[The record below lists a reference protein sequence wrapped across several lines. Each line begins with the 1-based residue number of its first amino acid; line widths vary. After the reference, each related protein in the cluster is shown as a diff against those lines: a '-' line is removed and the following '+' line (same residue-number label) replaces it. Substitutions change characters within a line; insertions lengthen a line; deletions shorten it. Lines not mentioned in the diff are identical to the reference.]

1 MSCNL
6 EVFVSVDPGVHASG
20 MAWWTYGKLAQV
32 EYCKPGHNILQ
43 IATDLII
50 EVPQVYQGRAQKG
63 DPNDLITLAVEVG
76 RITTLFPN
84 HRLVKPRDWKGNIKK
99 EMMLK
104 RIIKTLTTE
113 ELLMVKALKLPKSK
127 VHNVLDALGIGLWY
141 LGRLQ

>member
-43 IATDLII
+43 IATDLLI

-76 RITTLFPN
+76 RITTLFSN
-84 HRLVKPRDWKGNIKK
+84 YKLVKPREWKGTIKK
-99 EMMLK
+99 EMMLR
-104 RIIKTLTTE
+104 RILKTLTMP
-113 ELLMVKALKLPKSK
+113 ELLMLKALKLPKSK
-127 VHNVLDALGIGLWY
+127 EKECIDALGIGLWY